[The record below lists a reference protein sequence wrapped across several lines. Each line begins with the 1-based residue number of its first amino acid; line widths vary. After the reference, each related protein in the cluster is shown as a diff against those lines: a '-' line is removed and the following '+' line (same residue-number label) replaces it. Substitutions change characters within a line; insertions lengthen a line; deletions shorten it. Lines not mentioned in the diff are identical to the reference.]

1 MKKPILYVEHLP
13 TDKKRLAF
21 DFCYSAKMGAEQL
34 GIDVKVFED
43 SDEVPGH
50 PTNILVGSVEMLTKW
65 LNTNGFTVPKSIP
78 VGMFGQFYGR
88 PVHIRSMSN
97 AYELVEQGPIFVKP
111 DKEIKAFTGFVAT
124 STTMLEV
131 FSQNYQGDVQV
142 QPVLD
147 IVSEYRCYV
156 SNNKII
162 GMKHYSGD
170 PLVFPNAEFIKSCKK
185 AGDQLNYHSYVLD
198 FGVLD
203 DGKTIL
209 VEPNDGWAIGNY
221 GLEPQKYYLFVRDR
235 WLQMTG
241 IRYRM
246 DTL

>member
-13 TDKKRLAF
+13 TDKKRLSF

-43 SDEVPGH
+43 SDDVPGH
-50 PTNILVGSVEMLTKW
+50 PTNILVGSVEMLSKW
-65 LNTNGFTVPKSIP
+65 LTSNSFNVPKAIP
-78 VGMFGQFYGR
+78 VGMFGRYYGR
-88 PVHIRSMSN
+88 PVHIRTMN
-97 AYELVEQGPIFVKP
+97 KAYDLVEQGPIFVKP
-111 DKEIKAFTGFVAT
+111 ATEIKAFTGFVAT
-124 STTMLEV
+124 DATMLEV
-131 FSQNYQGDVQV
+131 FSQNYKGEVQI

-170 PLVFPNAEFIKSCKK
+170 PLVFPNADFIRSCKTV
-185 AGDQLNYHSYVLD
+185 GDQLDYHSYVLD

-203 DGKTIL
+203 NGETIL

-246 DTL
+246 DYF